1 MMQHTCFLISTNFYQ
16 DRTIHNKVK
25 LVQFKKIGI
34 GEGYEDFDT

>member
-1 MMQHTCFLISTNFYQ
+1 MMQHTCFLYQ

-34 GEGYEDFDT
+34 GVGYEDFST